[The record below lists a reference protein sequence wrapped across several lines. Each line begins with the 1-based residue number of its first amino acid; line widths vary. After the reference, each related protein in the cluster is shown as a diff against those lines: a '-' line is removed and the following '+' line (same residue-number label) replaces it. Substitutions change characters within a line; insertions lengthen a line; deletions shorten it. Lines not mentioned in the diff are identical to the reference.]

1 MQICLIS
8 LVEDIGCTNLRYLSS
23 YIKNKG
29 HKSQVIFLPRLYSEG
44 WEADESYRYPYNPKT
59 IQQIKE
65 ICRESDIIGI
75 SLMSCHFDNA
85 INLTKH
91 LKELH
96 KPIIWGGIHPTISPH
111 ECLRY
116 ADMVCVGE
124 GENSIVSLL
133 DNMENSRDV
142 EHLKIPGILT
152 KTNQQ
157 LTVGQKIHNLD
168 DLGFIDYDME
178 NQFILYQN
186 NIVKINRTILSKC
199 FNGRYRTSFSKG
211 CVYACTYCC
220 NNVLTK
226 LYGNKVQP
234 IRWRSLES
242 QIKEIVWAKD
252 SFDGLTYIDFSDDT
266 FLSRPYEEIAKF
278 ASMYKSDVNLPF
290 RALSTPLAVSYN
302 KLKILVDAGMYHIGI
317 GIQTINQPVREL
329 YKRKETL
336 KQIVGATEIIKQVSR
351 ETNTPI
357 TVRYDFITDNPWGG
371 ETEVEENIRF
381 GMTLPKPREIRVFSL
396 VFYHGTELYEKAK
409 KDGLIKDELN
419 DGYRVSQLSPKPTY
433 MNEVFLLLCMGCPQS
448 LIQLLIN
455 NKIKIRSI
463 VLAKIVK
470 KLLSIMQ
477 LFKKPN
483 RIETKKQKS
492 CRFDGSAGEVLGKTK
507 FAEV

>member
-8 LVEDIGCTNLRYLSS
+8 LIEDVGCTNLRYLSS
-23 YIKNKG
+23 YVKSKG

-65 ICRESDIIGI
+65 ICLESDIIGI

-91 LKELH
+91 LRELD

-116 ADMVCVGE
+116 ADLVCVGE
-124 GENSIVSLL
+124 GENSVVSLL
-133 DNMENSRDV
+133 DNMEHSRDI
-142 EHLKIPGILT
+142 EHLRIPGILT
-152 KTNQQ
+152 TKNQQ
-157 LTVGQKIHNLD
+157 LTVGQRIHNLD

-186 NIVKINRTILSKC
+186 NIVKLNKTILSKC
-199 FNGRYRTSFSKG
+199 LNGRYRTSFSKG

-234 IRWRSLES
+234 IRWRSLEN
-242 QIKEIVWAKD
+242 QIKEIAWAKNT
-252 SFDGLTYIDFSDDT
+252 FDGLTYIDFSDDT
-266 FLSRPYEEIAKF
+266 FLSRPYEEIARF
-278 ASMYKSDVNLPF
+278 ASLYKSKIDLPF
-290 RALSTPLAVSYN
+290 RVLSTPLAVSYN
-302 KLKILVDAGMYHIGI
+302 KLKILTDAGMYHIGI
-317 GIQTINQPVREL
+317 GIQTINQSVREL

-336 KQIVGATEIIKQVSR
+336 TQIVGAVGIINQVSR

-396 VFYHGTELYEKAK
+396 VFYHGTELYEKAR
-409 KDGLIKDELN
+409 KDGLIRDELN
-419 DGYRVSQLSPKPTY
+419 EGYRVTQLSPKSTF
-433 MNEVFLLLCMGCPQS
+433 MNEVFLLLSMECPNS
-448 LIQLLIN
+448 LIKLLIN
-455 NKIKIRSI
+455 KKTEIRSLLL
-463 VLAKIVK
+463 VRIVK
-470 KLLSIMQ
+470 KLLFIIQ
-477 LFKKPN
+477 LFRKTDK
-483 RIETKKQKS
+483 IKTKKQKS
-492 CRFDGSAGEVLGKTK
+492 CKFDGCAGEILGETG